1 LTTVKN
7 AGPTIEL
14 IKIDAVFENNKP
26 DLTFELIAH
35 TATMQS
41 LRALFIDISSSLC
54 KLI

>member
-26 DLTFELIAH
+26 DLTFELIPH
-35 TATMQS
+35 ITSQTFPIRIVFES
-41 LRALFIDISSSLC
+41 R
-54 KLI
+54 